1 MRPGRCIALRGGG
14 QDSRLACAISIAR
27 ACAGAGGVT
36 VSFAGIWNSTGDPD
50 PYNSYP
56 FSCLTLVAP
65 EARLTYVR
73 PGADPASFDD
83 YAAIPADLVLVDLPG
98 SGLPWVALDESEAS
112 GGCLAS
118 WGFDSPGLPRLDG
131 LAPGVMLHVLGA
143 AAGTAVRT
151 RRSAPIGGVR
161 LWIGET
167 PIPLSGYPG
176 RVVSEVVMALVG
188 TLHGAGAKGDV
199 RIEVDR
205 PERWSQGGPALK

>member
-1 MRPGRCIALRGGG
+1 MKPGRCIALRGGS
-14 QDSRLACAISIAR
+14 QESRLACAVSMAR
-27 ACAGAGGVT
+27 TCSDTDGIT
-36 VSFAGIWNSTGDPD
+36 VSFAGAWNSTGDPD

-83 YAAIPADLVLVDLPG
+83 YAAIPADLILVDL
-98 SGLPWVALDESEAS
+98 SGADLPWVALDAGSVS
-112 GGCLAS
+112 DGCLAS
-118 WGFDSPGLPRLDG
+118 WGFDQPGLPRLDG
-131 LAPGVMLHVLGA
+131 LSSGVMLHLLGI
-143 AAGTAVRT
+143 AAGQGCRT
-151 RRSAPIGGVR
+151 GRSAPIGGVR
-161 LWIGET
+161 LWIGGT

-188 TLHGAGAKGDV
+188 TLHGAGAGGDV

-205 PERWSQGGPALK
+205 S